1 MGCIVPQTL
10 QRGREA
16 VVGGADPAA
25 VPVADEVPPDQG
37 LQLLNSHV
45 LGGDAVIEQLT
56 LHPGPHALTAGVVM
70 TAATVAVHAL
80 ADAVLFQCGP
90 IGPAGVLGAPVRVD
104 DSSPQGR
111 IGCRRTVQR
120 PHTQQRLFPP
130 RGH

>member
-45 LGGDAVIEQLT
+45 LGVNAVIEQLT

-70 TAATVAVHAL
+70 TAATVAIHAL
-80 ADAVLFQCGP
+80 ADAVLFQ
-90 IGPAGVLGAPVRVD
+90 
-104 DSSPQGR
+104 
-111 IGCRRTVQR
+111 
-120 PHTQQRLFPP
+120 RLFCGKVPFQQVIRLSGLPP
-130 RGH
+130 TLKRLRYYAAQGAVA

>member
-1 MGCIVPQTL
+1 MLENANTRKIY
-10 QRGREA
+10 A
-16 VVGGADPAA
+16 VSADSAA

-80 ADAVLFQCGP
+80 PCF
-90 IGPAGVLGAPVRVD
+90 
-104 DSSPQGR
+104 SSAAR
-111 IGCRRTVQR
+111 
-120 PHTQQRLFPP
+120 
-130 RGH
+130 